1 MVTGNHFPET
11 FVVAIGVVVV
21 VASVVVVAVVV
32 VDALACIDGV
42 VVVASIPS
50 VDVAVQ
56 YNVGLGMEMTLVLLG
71 LMLSPAFVSMM
82 LNCSIW
88 LFWLTS
94 LKMRG
99 KLDETSDSD
108 PLGGSLPPPPSN
120 SEKCEMRCIE
130 ARVVAEDYQRI

>member
-11 FVVAIGVVVV
+11 FVVVVAIGVVVA
-21 VASVVVVAVVV
+21 VASVVVAVV

-94 LKMRG
+94 L
-99 KLDETSDSD
+99 L
-108 PLGGSLPPPPSN
+108 
-120 SEKCEMRCIE
+120 
-130 ARVVAEDYQRI
+130 